1 VTLMTYMHVTVAM
14 YVDLKGTMTVD
25 LRIRTC

>member
-1 VTLMTYMHVTVAM
+1 MTYMHVTVAM